1 MIGAHIG
8 LMANLFDY
16 KRKIILVFDVEGH
29 HRWKDAPDDVF
40 FLRDE
45 HRHLFRVKICMSVAH
60 NDREKEIF
68 LQQQLFQQYLKH
80 KYETSVGEYK
90 YHDFGNK
97 SCEAIAEEIIKLD
110 NSICWVEVLEDN
122 LGGARIER

>member
-1 MIGAHIG
+1 M
-8 LMANLFDY
+8 
-16 KRKIILVFDVEGH
+16 V
-29 HRWKDAPDDVF
+29 
-40 FLRDE
+40 
-45 HRHLFRVKICMSVAH
+45 
-60 NDREKEIF
+60 
-68 LQQQLFQQYLKH
+68 LFQQYLKH

>member
-1 MIGAHIG
+1 MIGAHLG
-8 LMANLFDY
+8 LMAHLFDF
-16 KRKIILVFDVEGH
+16 KRTIILVFDVEGH

-45 HRHLFRVKICMSVAH
+45 HRHLFRIKIGMKVNH
-60 NDREKEIF
+60 NDRDKEIF
-68 LQQQLFQQYLKH
+68 LMQQLYKEYLKV
-80 KYETSVGEYK
+80 KYEVCVGEYK
-90 YHDFGNK
+90 YHDFGNM

-122 LGGARIER
+122 LGGAKIER

>member
-1 MIGAHIG
+1 M
-8 LMANLFDY
+8 
-16 KRKIILVFDVEGH
+16 
-29 HRWKDAPDDVF
+29 
-40 FLRDE
+40 
-45 HRHLFRVKICMSVAH
+45 
-60 NDREKEIF
+60 
-68 LQQQLFQQYLKH
+68 KH